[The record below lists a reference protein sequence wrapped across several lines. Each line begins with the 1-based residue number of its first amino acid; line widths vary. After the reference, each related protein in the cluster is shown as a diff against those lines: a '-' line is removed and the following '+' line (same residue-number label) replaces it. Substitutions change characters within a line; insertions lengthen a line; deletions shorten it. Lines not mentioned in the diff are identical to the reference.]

1 MATVNLTKIV
11 SSNSSFSSN
20 CAVTTEVRIV
30 KMADVTAEKGS
41 AADAADVVQLFPVAK
56 GDIILSARCISKVA
70 GTVTAT
76 FGDGSDVDG
85 LIAAIDSAATAGTAT
100 GTVGAYL
107 QAGTAP
113 YAILGGKAYAA
124 ADTLDLV
131 LGGTVAGNEELIIVI
146 ERLSL
151 AHLL

>member
-20 CAVTTEVRIV
+20 CAVTTEVRVV
-30 KMADVTAEKGS
+30 KVADITAKKGS
-41 AADAADVVQLFPVAK
+41 AAAATDVVQLFPVAK
-56 GDIILSARCISKVA
+56 GDIILGARCISKVA
-70 GTVTAT
+70 GTATAT

-85 LIAAIDSAATAGTAT
+85 LIAAINSAATAGTAT
-100 GTVGAYL
+100 GTAGAYL
-107 QAGTAP
+107 QAGADT
-113 YAILGGKAYAA
+113 YAISGGKAYAA

-131 LGGTVAGNEELIIVI
+131 LGGTVAGTEELIIVI
-146 ERLSL
+146 ERLSV

>member
-1 MATVNLTKIV
+1 MATVNLAKIV

-30 KMADVTAEKGS
+30 KMADITAEKGS
-41 AADAADVVQLFPVAK
+41 AAAAADVVQLFSVAK
-56 GDIILSARCISKVA
+56 GDIILNARCISKVA

-85 LIAAIDSAATAGTAT
+85 LIASIDSAATAGTAT
-100 GTVGAYL
+100 GTAGAYL
-107 QAGTAP
+107 QAGTSP

-131 LGGTVAGNEELIIVI
+131 LGGTVAGTEQLIVVI
-146 ERLSL
+146 ERLSV

>member
-20 CAVTTEVRIV
+20 CAVTTEARIV
-30 KMADVTAEKGS
+30 KIADITAKKGS
-41 AADAADVVQLFPVAK
+41 AAAAADVVPLFSVVK
-56 GDIILSARCISKVA
+56 GDIILSARCFSKVK

-100 GTVGAYL
+100 GTTGAYL
-107 QAGTAP
+107 QAGTSP

-131 LGGTVAGNEELIIVI
+131 LGGTVAGTEELIIVI
-146 ERLSL
+146 EKLSV

>member
-20 CAVTTEVRIV
+20 CAVTTEVRVV
-30 KMADVTAEKGS
+30 KMADITAEKGS
-41 AADAADVVQLFPVAK
+41 AAAAADVVPLFSVVK
-56 GDIILSARCISKVA
+56 GDIVLSARCFSKVK

-85 LIAAIDSAATAGTAT
+85 LIAAIDSSATAGTAT
-100 GTVGAYL
+100 GTTGVYL

-131 LGGTVAGNEELIIVI
+131 LGGTVAGTEELIIVI
-146 ERLSL
+146 ERLSVT
-151 AHLL
+151 HLL

>member
-1 MATVNLTKIV
+1 MATVDLSKLV

-20 CAVTTEVRIV
+20 CAVTTEVRVV
-30 KMADVTAEKGS
+30 KMADITAKKGS
-41 AADAADVVQLFPVAK
+41 AAAASDVVQLFSVAK
-56 GDIILSARCISKVA
+56 GDIILSARCISKVK

-85 LIAAIDSAATAGTAT
+85 LIAAIDSSANAGTAT
-100 GTVGAYL
+100 GTTGAYL

-131 LGGTVAGNEELIIVI
+131 LGGTVAGTEELIIVI
-146 ERLSL
+146 ERLSV

>member
-1 MATVNLTKIV
+1 MATVDLTKIV

-20 CAVTTEVRIV
+20 CAVVTEVRIV
-30 KMADVTAEKGS
+30 KIADITAEKGS

-70 GTVTAT
+70 GTATAT
-76 FGDGSDVDG
+76 FGDGSGVDG
-85 LIAAIDSAATAGTAT
+85 LIAAINSAAAAGTAT
-100 GTVGAYL
+100 GTTGAYL
-107 QAGTAP
+107 QAATVP

-131 LGGTVAGNEELIIVI
+131 LGGTVKGTEELLIVI
-146 ERLSL
+146 ERLSV

>member
-1 MATVNLTKIV
+1 MATVDLTKIV

-30 KMADVTAEKGS
+30 KMADITAKKGS
-41 AADAADVVQLFPVAK
+41 NAAAADVVQLFSVAK
-56 GDIILSARCISKVA
+56 GDIIRSARCISKVK
-70 GTVTAT
+70 GTVTAS
-76 FGDGSDVDG
+76 FGDGNDVDG
-85 LIAAIDSAATAGTAT
+85 LIASIDSSANAGNAT
-100 GTVGAYL
+100 GTTGAYL

-113 YAILGGKAYAA
+113 YAILSGKVYAA

-131 LGGTVAGNEELIIVI
+131 LGGTVAGTEELIIVI
-146 ERLSL
+146 ERLSV

>member
-20 CAVTTEVRIV
+20 CAVVTEVRVV

-41 AADAADVVQLFPVAK
+41 AAAAADVVQLFPVVK

-85 LIAAIDSAATAGTAT
+85 LIAAIDSAATAGTA
-100 GTVGAYL
+100 
-107 QAGTAP
+107 P

-131 LGGTVAGNEELIIVI
+131 LGGTVAGTEELIIVI
-146 ERLSL
+146 ERLSV

>member
-1 MATVNLTKIV
+1 MATVDLSKIV

-20 CAVTTEVRIV
+20 CAVTTEVRVV
-30 KMADVTAEKGS
+30 KMADIKAKKGS
-41 AADAADVVQLFPVAK
+41 AAAASDVVQLFSVAK
-56 GDIILSARCISKVA
+56 GDIIRSARCISKVA

-85 LIAAIDSAATAGTAT
+85 LIASIDSSATAGTAT
-100 GTVGAYL
+100 GAAGAYL
-107 QAGTAP
+107 QSGTTP
-113 YAILGGKAYAA
+113 FTILGGKAYAA

-131 LGGTVAGNEELIIVI
+131 LGGTVAGTEELIIII
-146 ERLSL
+146 ERVSV

>member
-1 MATVNLTKIV
+1 MATVDLTKIV

-20 CAVTTEVRIV
+20 CAVVTEARIV
-30 KMADVTAEKGS
+30 KMADITAEKGS
-41 AADAADVVQLFPVAK
+41 AAAAADVVPLFSVVK
-56 GDIILSARCISKVA
+56 GDMILSARCFSKVA

-85 LIAAIDSAATAGTAT
+85 LIAAIDSSATAGTAT
-100 GTVGAYL
+100 GTTGAYL

-131 LGGTVAGNEELIIVI
+131 LGGTVAGTEELIIII
-146 ERLSL
+146 ERVSV

>member
-41 AADAADVVQLFPVAK
+41 AAAAADVVQLFPVAK
-56 GDIILSARCISKVA
+56 GDIILNARCISKVA

-100 GTVGAYL
+100 GTTGAYL

-131 LGGTVAGNEELIIVI
+131 LGGTVAGTEELLIVI
-146 ERLSL
+146 EKLSV
-151 AHLL
+151 AHIL